1 MVAEVMKMKERNMFR
16 ESKWKKLTRQRWFY
30 PTLYV
35 TLVAV
40 VLAGVL
46 TFQFVGNDEAERDDE
61 FNWSVE
67 QNDLENQE
75 AQGDDETAEPV
86 VAESEDI
93 VMPVLLGD
101 DAEIMTPFYDT
112 EASAEEQEDALI
124 FYNNQYYQSQGVDIT
139 SQNNESF
146 DVISALSGT
155 VVSVEEDELL
165 GQTIE
170 IEHDEERSTFYA
182 SLSEVSVEEGADVSQ
197 GDVIGQ
203 SGSNVYSDE
212 DVTKVHFRLLEN
224 GEPVNPQF
232 K

>member
-1 MVAEVMKMKERNMFR
+1 MKERNMFR